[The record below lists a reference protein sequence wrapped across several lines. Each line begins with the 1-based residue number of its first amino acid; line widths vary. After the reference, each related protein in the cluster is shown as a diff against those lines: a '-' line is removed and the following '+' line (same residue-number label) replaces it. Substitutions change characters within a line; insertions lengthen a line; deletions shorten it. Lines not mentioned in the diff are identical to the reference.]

1 MGTGQSKP
9 KNKTGKAVALQ
20 KMETASKTGVLSLR
34 EHNLDMIPLKVFELL
49 NLRTLDLSKNKLNV
63 LSARLS
69 TLTNLKSL
77 NVENNCLHILHPI
90 TKLKNLQTLSAGKNN
105 LGIAKKD
112 LKNTHEQQQPLPSLP
127 TSLKQIQL
135 SANKFDSIPKQIMS
149 NSLTKLIK
157 LDLSYNNIA
166 SVPPLISTLS
176 SLTELNLSHNL
187 IPSLCPEI
195 SQLTNLKSLSLEYN
209 AIQVSSMTMKWTD
222 QNPQPLPKG
231 LFDQTELIDLNL
243 KGNKLSNTQLNE
255 FDGFETFLE
264 RRQKLKSK
272 NIYGGALTDLSV
284 CGLE

>member
-1 MGTGQSKP
+1 MNFTSPGRSSEI
-9 KNKTGKAVALQ
+9 N
-20 KMETASKTGVLSLR
+20 R
-34 EHNLDMIPLKVFELL
+34 LL

-77 NVENNCLHILHPI
+77 NVENNCLHILQPI